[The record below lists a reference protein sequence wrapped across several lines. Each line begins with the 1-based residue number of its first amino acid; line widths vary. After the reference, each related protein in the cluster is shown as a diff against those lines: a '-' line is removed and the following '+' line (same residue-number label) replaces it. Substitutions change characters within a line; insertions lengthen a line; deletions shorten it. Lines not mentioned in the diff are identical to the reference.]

1 MSQSLKLTDVAALQ
15 AYAQKFEPELLKL
28 LYLGN
33 ETATKVKAMAGIKGK
48 VTLTEGVIGNLVKR
62 WTKTFE
68 HTADAIEF
76 KPRTLS
82 TELVKI
88 DLEIYPQEFEASY
101 MAQMMQT
108 GQTPEVLPF
117 QQFILN
123 GLFSKKSEE
132 QEDAMWNGDAAA
144 VPAST
149 DLLAA
154 VIDGYKTIAKAEATA
169 GNLTA
174 VTTGAL
180 SDTNAVGAFE
190 AVYESLHETYK
201 NSVVDIW
208 CSNSAKVHY
217 IRDYRTRY
225 GSGTI
230 TSDYMQFDLGKVN
243 WNIVPG
249 LGDFIMMTPREN
261 LIYGYDGAA
270 DGSTF
275 RFEASKRAIAIM
287 MDFRIGCQIAI
298 VDDKILAINNQ

>member
-1 MSQSLKLTDVAALQ
+1 MSQSLKLDSVTALQ
-15 AYAQKFEPELLKL
+15 AYAQKYETELLRL

-33 ETATKVKAMAGIKGK
+33 ETAGKVKGYAGIKGNL
-48 VTLTEGVIGNLVKR
+48 VLTEGIIGDLVKR
-62 WTKTFE
+62 WNKTFT

-101 MAQMMQT
+101 MAEMMKT
-108 GQTPEVLPF
+108 GQNPEELPF
-117 QQFILN
+117 QQFVLS
-123 GLFSKKSEE
+123 GLFGKKSEE
-132 QEDAMWNGDAAA
+132 QENAMWNGEAAA

-154 VIDGYKTIAKAEATA
+154 VIDGYKTIAKAEATL
-169 GNLTA
+169 GNLTP

-180 SDTNAVGAFE
+180 SDTNAVASFE
-190 AVYESLHETYK
+190 SVYESLDETFK
-201 NSVVDIW
+201 KGVMDIW

-261 LIYGYDGAA
+261 LLYGYDGAA
-270 DGSTF
+270 DGNTF

-287 MDFRIGCQIAI
+287 MDFRIGVQLGI
-298 VDDKILAINNQ
+298 VSDKLIAINNQ

>member
-1 MSQSLKLTDVAALQ
+1 MSQSLKLDRVTALQ
-15 AYAQKFEPELLKL
+15 AYAQKFEPELLRL

-33 ETATKVKAMAGIKGK
+33 ETAAKVKGYAGIKGK
-48 VTLTEGVIGNLVKR
+48 LTLTEGVIGNLVKR
-62 WTKTFE
+62 WNKTFAATE
-68 HTADAIEF
+68 NAIEF

-88 DLEIYPQEFEASY
+88 DLEIYPQEYESSY
-101 MAQMMQT
+101 MAQMMRD
-108 GQTPEVLPF
+108 GQNPEELPF
-117 QQFILN
+117 QKFILDSVF
-123 GLFSKKSEE
+123 GKKAEE
-132 QEDAMWNGDAAA
+132 QEYAMWNGDAAA

-180 SDTNAVGAFE
+180 SDTNAVAAFE
-190 AVYESLHETYK
+190 AVYESLDETFK
-201 NSVVDIW
+201 KGTMDIW
-208 CSNSAKVHY
+208 CSNAAKVHY

-270 DGSTF
+270 DGNTF